1 MKDKFLITIS
11 DVNGTKQ
18 YTISQFIKVI
28 AWWIVIVL
36 VITFSIGSMVVYS
49 MHKNV
54 EELKKEKVELKKE
67 KLELK
72 KQIDQKAQTLQAV
85 SEQLSEAKKLIGLEN
100 DMIKESIKSQ
110 NIEDEN
116 TSQEITEIKKSDE
129 LTLSVHEFK
138 LLSRL
143 IPNGKPLKY
152 KRISTRYGFRVH
164 PLTKRKQF
172 HPANDLTADVGTPI
186 YAPADGVV
194 VYAGK
199 KRFYG
204 GFLLIRHGLGF
215 STAYG
220 HLHRVGVKSGEYVK
234 KGQLVA
240 LSGNTGRSTGPHL
253 HYELRYLSKWLD
265 PEPFMKEWSF
275 ETYKDVIRKNKQVK
289 WKELVKSIRDKIKS
303 TKTNLKK

>member
-1 MKDKFLITIS
+1 MRDKFIITIS

-28 AWWIVIVL
+28 AWWIAIIL
-36 VITFSIGSMVVYS
+36 VIAFAIGSMIVYS
-49 MHKNV
+49 MYKNV
-54 EELKKEKVELKKE
+54 EELKKE

-72 KQIDQKAQTLQAV
+72 KQIERKAQTLQAV
-85 SEQLSEAKKLIGLEN
+85 SEQLNEAKKLIGLDN
-100 DMIKESIKSQ
+100 DMIETSIKSQ
-110 NIEDEN
+110 KDLEDN
-116 TSQEITEIKKSDE
+116 NSSKKITKVESSDS
-129 LTLSVHEFK
+129 LTLSKHEFK

-152 KRISTRYGFRVH
+152 KRISTRYGFRIH

-186 YAPADGVV
+186 QAPADGVV

-220 HLHRVGVKSGEYVK
+220 HLHRVSVKSGEYVK

-253 HYELRYLSKWLD
+253 HYEIRYLSKWLD

-275 ETYKDVIRKNKQVK
+275 ETYKDVMKKNRQVK
-289 WKELVKSIRDKIKS
+289 WKELVKSVRDKIKS
-303 TKTNLKK
+303 TKINQ